1 MNGSARW
8 IPRLTIGV
16 VVLATLVSIGL
27 SVRLSPSVPDAA
39 DAPFAGRYRYYG
51 MAVAPN
57 DAGRIWLVGTYG
69 QVRATEDGGRH
80 WQVLPSALERH
91 LQDVVALDAST
102 LVAVGNGNTVVRSE
116 DAGHSWVT
124 VPVPMSSVENK
135 LLRIR
140 RAPSGEL
147 WAVGVMGAVLASR
160 DEGRSFVRVA
170 PPEDVAWNDVGFSG
184 SGVWLVGEF
193 GRIQYSPDGTHWQP
207 LDSPVA
213 DSLMAIDFRGDQG
226 VIAGLNGTALLSE
239 DGGQSWQQVLLQAAP
254 ALYAAAVLG
263 PRAVLLGGAHG
274 SLLALGPGAQ
284 ALTLKAGQ
292 LAPADVVLEM
302 EARGRQLLA
311 LTQTHLLSTAWP
323 EAPTVAAHS
332 RPDASAALIAKR
344 RSAGATPA
352 PTSGNR
358 L

>member
-8 IPRLTIGV
+8 IPRLTIGLT
-16 VVLATLVSIGL
+16 VLATLVSIGL
-27 SVRLSPSVPDAA
+27 SVQLSSSVPDAA
-39 DAPFAGRYRYYG
+39 NAPFAGRYHYYG

-57 DAGRIWLVGTYG
+57 DAGRMWLVGAYG

-80 WQVLPSALERH
+80 WQVLPSGLERH
-91 LQDVVALDAST
+91 LQDIVALDAST

-147 WAVGVMGAVLASR
+147 WAVGVMGTVLVSR
-160 DEGRSFVRVA
+160 DEGRSFVPVA

-193 GRIQYSPDGTHWQP
+193 GRIQYSPDGMHWQAV
-207 LDSPVA
+207 DSPIA

-226 VIAGLNGTALLSE
+226 VIAGLNGAALLSE
-239 DGGQSWQQVLLQAAP
+239 DGGQSWQQVPVQAAP
-254 ALYAAAVLG
+254 ALYAAVVLG

-284 ALTLKAGQ
+284 GLTPEAGQ
-292 LAPADVVLEM
+292 LAPSDVVLEIQTH
-302 EARGRQLLA
+302 GRQLLA
-311 LTQTHLLSTAWP
+311 LTQTHPLSASLP
-323 EAPTVAAHS
+323 EAPTVAKHS
-332 RPDASAALIAKR
+332 HAGASAALIAR
-344 RSAGATPA
+344 RGPPA
-352 PTSGNR
+352 ALPASDTR